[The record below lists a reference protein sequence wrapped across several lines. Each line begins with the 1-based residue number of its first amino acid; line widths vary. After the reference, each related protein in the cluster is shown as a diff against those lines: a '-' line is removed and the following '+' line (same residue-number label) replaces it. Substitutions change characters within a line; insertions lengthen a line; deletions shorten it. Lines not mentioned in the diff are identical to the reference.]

1 MKNNKKSLILLK
13 ENIENEIGVKF
24 NILEIGD
31 VLLSIDK
38 EGPDRYELFKIVQ
51 LDEFVF
57 LIDCDENG
65 NLIKSGNEKDILY
78 INIESYKAFIL
89 NNSEYIQLNTLEK
102 KAFRDLANNYSF
114 TKFCKKEKI
123 YF

>member
-13 ENIENEIGVKF
+13 ENIENETGVKF
-24 NILEIGD
+24 NTLEIGD
-31 VLLSIDK
+31 ILLSIDK
-38 EGPDRYELFKIVQ
+38 EESGRYELFKIVQ

-78 INIESYKAFIL
+78 INIESHKAFIL
-89 NNSEYIQLNTLEK
+89 NNSEYIQLNTLGK

-114 TKFCKKEKI
+114 TKFCEK
-123 YF
+123 